1 MLLLM
6 FYVICYVPLLLMIYV
21 TCNVLCYFYLSLLL
35 FMFFVTFNVL
45 LLSMCWFFQCA
56 VLFSMLYVTCNVLC
70 YFQIIQVFCKS
81 IEWNFQNRREI
92 ARDWFLPDKIYS
104 SPRSPFH
111 PTQSSLG
118 RWIIR
123 PQLIDALRAY
133 ISDVHIYS
141 TEDSQRVL
149 YCINEQF
156 QALLQIMF
164 IFFYWFASDVFL
176 QFFSLYWT
184 VKKAKNNY

>member
-6 FYVICYVPLLLMIYV
+6 FYVICNVLLLLMFYV
-21 TCNVLCYFYLSLLL
+21 TCNVLCYFYFSLLL
-35 FMFFVTFNVL
+35 LMFFV
-45 LLSMCWFFQCA
+45 
-56 VLFSMLYVTCNVLC
+56 LFNVLC
-70 YFQIIQVFCKS
+70 YVFFFNVQCCFLCSLLLVMFYVTFKLFKCFHNQSNKIFRIDGKS
-81 IEWNFQNRREI
+81 LEIGSFRTKSTPVLALHFTRR
-92 ARDWFLPDKIYS
+92 K
-104 SPRSPFH
+104 
-111 PTQSSLG
+111 TQSSLG

-133 ISDVHIYS
+133 ICDVHIYS

-164 IFFYWFASDVFL
+164 IFFY
-176 QFFSLYWT
+176 
-184 VKKAKNNY
+184 